1 MDLAVNQYAQVEM
14 MEMEICIIPMIYLLV
29 IDFWMLAIEIV
40 LWIYSDRFSK
50 EGGLPF
56 GVNNT
61 TALAELHQDA
71 YNLNSV
77 NKAVDAVLEFKLG
90 QFVTAVLS

>member
-29 IDFWMLAIEIV
+29 VDFWMLAIEIV
-40 LWIYSDRFSK
+40 LWNLQWQILQ

-61 TALAELHQDA
+61 TALAELHRDA
-71 YNLNSV
+71 YNLNSL

-90 QFVTAVLS
+90 QFVAAVLS